1 MRYFFAGFVAVWS
14 KAITLDVAVAEL
26 VELVGLG
33 PAETLDVAL
42 PEPQAW
48 AAKRLA
54 TTTPTSLARQDS
66 DRRFRFTT
74 PTPRIRFQRGGTAVA
89 NAKPRASG
97 RDYDPMYEGKPGRWY
112 SDRQLLRIAGVVC

>member
-1 MRYFFAGFVAVWS
+1 MRYFFAGFAAVWS

-26 VELVGLG
+26 VAVVALG
-33 PAETLDVAL
+33 PAETLDEGL

-54 TTTPTSLARQDS
+54 ATTPTSHVRQDS

-74 PTPRIRFQRGGTAVA
+74 PTPRIRLPTPGGRQSSMLNQGRRVVTMIRRIEENLVVGTATG
-89 NAKPRASG
+89 NF
-97 RDYDPMYEGKPGRWY
+97 
-112 SDRQLLRIAGVVC
+112 

>member
-33 PAETLDVAL
+33 PAETLDVGL

-54 TTTPTSLARQDS
+54 TTTTTSHARQDS

-74 PTPRIRFQRGGTAVA
+74 PTPRIPSNAGRQQSPMLNQR
-89 NAKPRASG
+89 RRG
-97 RDYDPMYEGKPGRWY
+97 RDYDPMYEEN
-112 SDRQLLRIAGVVC
+112 LVVGTATGNF

>member
-1 MRYFFAGFVAVWS
+1 LLVHSARYAIRYFFAGFAAVWS

-26 VELVGLG
+26 VAVVALG
-33 PAETLDVAL
+33 PAETLDEGL

-54 TTTPTSLARQDS
+54 ATTPTSHARQDS

-74 PTPRIRFQRGGTAVA
+74 PTPRIRLPTPRTAVV

-97 RDYDPMYEGKPGRWY
+97 RDYDPTY
-112 SDRQLLRIAGVVC
+112 